1 MNLEFILQKLYV
13 YSCSTSTIFLGVSQ
27 NNKSSRFAKYM
38 KGLLIDLSLIAMPAK
53 DDGRRLS
60 NEMAAVGA
68 KDFVLKVQ

>member
-1 MNLEFILQKLYV
+1 
-13 YSCSTSTIFLGVSQ
+13 
-27 NNKSSRFAKYM
+27 M